1 MRAECLPADKVH
13 EVAAIA
19 ERPVIMVGDGVNDAP
34 VLAAADVGIAMG
46 RGATAA
52 SESADA
58 VILVDDISRTAKAV
72 EIGRDTVRIALQSIW
87 LGIIVSVAL
96 MLVAAFGVI
105 PATIGA
111 LLQEVVDLAAILAAL
126 RAIGGRRGRGGGVG
140 TPRPRVSPPANL
152 PRPRALA
159 RPRGRVAGGPV
170 MRLLAAEGRDCES
183 LFVRFT
189 NKRDRNGCIANPGSR
204 PPPRAGAVPLFADRV
219 LRASGKVLP
228 EHARSHNRS
237 LVLQTLYTQGAQS
250 RADVARETGL
260 TRVTVS
266 DLVAELIGEGLVV
279 ELGQR
284 EDARPGKPAT
294 LIDVD
299 RTGFHIVALDLS
311 EHTRFRGAVLD
322 LDGGIVAAGRG
333 RARRRHRRARGRA
346 RARAPRRL
354 LALTTARVLGIGV
367 GSPGVVEPNG
377 VVHSAPNLGWT
388 DLPLQERLAAA
399 FHLPVHVANDAN
411 VAVLAEHASAP
422 GDLILVKV
430 GHGVGAGLIVGGR
443 PVLGAGSA
451 AGEIGHVVVGTDGGP
466 AARAAS
472 TAASRR
478 GWPCRASPP
487 SSDGSARRMPPA
499 SAREETLREAG
510 RRLGIVLAPVVGA
523 LNLSEVVL
531 SGPAELLDG
540 PLIEA
545 TVETLRNRTMAEHH
559 RDLRLRMTAQGQD
572 IVLRGAAVMVLS
584 GQLGVS

>member
-1 MRAECLPADKVH
+1 MTAT
-13 EVAAIA
+13 
-19 ERPVIMVGDGVNDAP
+19 DA
-34 VLAAADVGIAMG
+34 
-46 RGATAA
+46 
-52 SESADA
+52 
-58 VILVDDISRTAKAV
+58 
-72 EIGRDTVRIALQSIW
+72 
-87 LGIIVSVAL
+87 
-96 MLVAAFGVI
+96 
-105 PATIGA
+105 
-111 LLQEVVDLAAILAAL
+111 
-126 RAIGGRRGRGGGVG
+126 
-140 TPRPRVSPPANL
+140 
-152 PRPRALA
+152 
-159 RPRGRVAGGPV
+159 
-170 MRLLAAEGRDCES
+170 
-183 LFVRFT
+183 
-189 NKRDRNGCIANPGSR
+189 SR
-204 PPPRAGAVPLFADRV
+204 PQAPAPASSGNGPLFADRV
-219 LRASGKVLP
+219 LRASAKVLP
-228 EHARSHNRS
+228 EHARGHNRS

-250 RADVARETGL
+250 RADVARQTAL

-299 RTGFHIVALDLS
+299 RTGFHIVTLDLS

-322 LDGGIVAAGRG
+322 LDGAVI
-333 RARRRHRRARGRA
+333 A
-346 RARAPRRL
+346 RAEVALDGATGERAVELVLELLDGL
-354 LALTTARVLGIGV
+354 LALTNARVLGIGV

-443 PVLGAGSA
+443 PVLGNGSA

-466 AARAAS
+466 RCACGKHGCLEAWLAVPRLTAELERLGSTDAA
-472 TAASRR
+472 
-478 GWPCRASPP
+478 
-487 SSDGSARRMPPA
+487 A

-559 RDLRLRMTAQGQD
+559 RDLRLRMTAHGQD